1 MIHTILPQEA
11 LLPQQPLPPT
21 EWLPCCE
28 GWVQVA
34 TAADGTQT
42 VQGVCST
49 DPATRWGEGGRA
61 EAARAAQWGPRRVAR
76 PGGGR
81 RPRRSGE
88 GCPE

>member
-11 LLPQQPLPPT
+11 LLPQQPPPPT

-28 GWVQVA
+28 GWVQVT

-49 DPATRWGEGGRA
+49 DPAA
-61 EAARAAQWGPRRVAR
+61 YLKADYR
-76 PGGGR
+76 PGTPY
-81 RPRRSGE
+81 RP
-88 GCPE
+88 